1 MPRCSNPYLLSP
13 LQHCDYGWCI
23 LLKTRDYH
31 DSCTMVFEN
40 SALIIV
46 DPNSKSISTK
56 PCWISHSR
64 SRYSHV
70 AGAKAGGGAK
80 AMEHH
85 KDAHHMPGDRTGQ
98 YLVGGLEHVFFHSV
112 GNDYIIPTDEVI
124 FFRGV
129 AQPPTRYDSMLCLTR
144 LFSMKRM

>member
-1 MPRCSNPYLLSP
+1 
-13 LQHCDYGWCI
+13 
-23 LLKTRDYH
+23 
-31 DSCTMVFEN
+31 MVFEN

-98 YLVGGLEHVFFHSV
+98 YLVGGLEHVFSIQLGMITSSQLTKSYSSEGWLNH
-112 GNDYIIPTDEVI
+112 
-124 FFRGV
+124 
-129 AQPPTRYDSMLCLTR
+129 QPDMIAC
-144 LFSMKRM
+144 FV